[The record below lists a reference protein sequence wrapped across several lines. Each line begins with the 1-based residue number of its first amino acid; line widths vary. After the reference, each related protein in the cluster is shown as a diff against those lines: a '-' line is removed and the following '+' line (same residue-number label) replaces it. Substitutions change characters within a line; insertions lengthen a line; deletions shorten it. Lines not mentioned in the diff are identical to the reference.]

1 MPNFL
6 ALQTDNPAVLSLTI
20 LVTGLIVVF
29 LVLIVL
35 TAIIKGYG
43 TAIFNIANKGEK
55 TKEEPAAAAHPSA
68 PVAPAA
74 QAVPHVEAGIPGEV
88 VAAIAAAVYSLDGM
102 SGSAIHS
109 IRRARK
115 TSRSA
120 WGMAGI
126 MENTRP
132 F

>member
-6 ALQTDNPAVLSLTI
+6 ALQTDDPVVLSLTI

-43 TAIFNIANKGEK
+43 TAIFNIANKEEK
-55 TKEEPAAAAHPSA
+55 TREEPVVAARTAA
-68 PVAPAA
+68 PVT
-74 QAVPHVEAGIPGEV
+74 QAVLHVEAGIPGEV

-115 TSRSA
+115 ASRSA